1 MALNYSHRPIFP
13 AHIAEDN
20 LVSPLR
26 IVNGYLVEGVP
37 ERSCEGFSRPQH
49 GRREIE
55 ELIDRAR
62 DGIVGC
68 SSWES
73 ASEDII
79 DLLPSDPFG
88 MDISTT
94 FTAITGWLEDLEA
107 DYRGCGTKN
116 SSIGVGNEDYGLFAG
131 FSILWKS
138 AMRLQPIP
146 GNAQA
151 NWNMKT
157 AGKIDQYSEARD
169 VAYASAQSSCQ
180 SANPEGNIKNVGVST
195 RSLEIE
201 AESEDSVCSPLCD
214 NGSPHDALFY
224 TLGYLGVK
232 DLLLV
237 ERVCRSLCYT
247 ARNDPLLWR
256 SIHIGQPLNEKITD
270 DVLLQLTS
278 RAQGNLECL
287 TLVECPRI
295 TDGGLR
301 RVLAS
306 NPRLNKL
313 CVPGCTRLSIEG
325 VVNILKSFNLN
336 NSSQGIR
343 YLRIG
348 GLYGVTH
355 KHVEDLKLLLGV
367 DKRVQEKACK
377 PHFYL
382 RGKFYILDDD
392 DRALDVEVCPIC
404 QKLRLV
410 YDCPS
415 ESCQV
420 KDQNAQLCRACA
432 LCIARC
438 AQCGRCINDGEYEET
453 FCLDYVCSDCF
464 QNLSKGHDK
473 QDRKFGSNTSSV
485 LIEQNKNFSFQG

>member
-37 ERSCEGFSRPQH
+37 ERSYESFARPQH

-55 ELIDRAR
+55 EFIDRAR
-62 DGIVGC
+62 DGIDGC
-68 SSWES
+68 NSRES
-73 ASEDII
+73 GSEDIV

-94 FTAITGWLEDLEA
+94 FTAITGWLEDLEV

-116 SSIGVGNEDYGLFAG
+116 NNIGVGNEDYGLFAG

-138 AMRLQPIP
+138 AMRLQSIP
-146 GNAQA
+146 GNAQT

-169 VAYASAQSSCQ
+169 VGHASAQSSCEPT
-180 SANPEGNIKNVGVST
+180 NLEGNIKNVGAIT

-201 AESEDSVCSPLCD
+201 EESEDSVWSSVYD
-214 NGSPHDALFY
+214 DGSPHEALY
-224 TLGYLGVK
+224 YALGYLGVK
-232 DLLLV
+232 DLLLA
-237 ERVCRSLCYT
+237 ERVCRSLCH
-247 ARNDPLLWR
+247 AVRNDPLLWR
-256 SIHIGQPLNEKITD
+256 SIHIEQPLNEKITD
-270 DVLLQLTS
+270 DVLFELTS

-301 RVLAS
+301 RVLES

-313 CVPGCTRLSIEG
+313 CVPGCTRLNIEG
-325 VVNILKSFNLN
+325 IVNILKSFNLHN
-336 NSSQGIR
+336 GCLGIK

-355 KHVEDLKLLLGV
+355 EHVEDLKILLGV
-367 DKRVQEKACK
+367 DKKVQENIYK

-382 RGKFYILDDD
+382 RGKFYVLCDD

-404 QKLRLV
+404 QKLRLI

-415 ESCQV
+415 EGCQV

-432 LCIARC
+432 LCIPRC

-453 FCLDYVCSDCF
+453 FCLDNVCSDCF
-464 QNLSKGHDK
+464 QNLSKDHDK
-473 QDRKFGSNTSSV
+473 HDRKLGSNTS
-485 LIEQNKNFSFQG
+485 